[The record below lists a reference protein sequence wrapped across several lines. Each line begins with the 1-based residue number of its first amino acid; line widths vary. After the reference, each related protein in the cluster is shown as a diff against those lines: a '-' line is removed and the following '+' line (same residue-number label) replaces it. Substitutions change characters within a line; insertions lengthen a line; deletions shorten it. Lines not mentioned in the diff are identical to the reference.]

1 MSNRDV
7 EQFVYNL
14 RNKLSNTPDNLKLK
28 TIKDALNTIQDPSQ
42 KSLAESLLDIVTN
55 VVGLPSNIVVLIH
68 GIRTYAQWQELLKS
82 ELESKD
88 TKAFTIGYGYF
99 DAFRFWFPFV
109 FRRFPINKVKQQLR
123 NIQTNHPKDKIIVVA
138 HSYGTY
144 VISKIISDEP
154 DIKVHRLLLC
164 GSIIKNSFRWDKLAR
179 LPQGGIINDCG
190 TKDIWPVLAKSL
202 SWGYGSSG
210 RFGFQTSEVENRYHN
225 LGHSDFFEIEFMRQF
240 WLPFLLN
247 GECIKSDWNKQ
258 IPNPPILIK
267 FFDILPTSNL
277 ILFGTPIIMYRN
289 ELVMILKNLF

>member
-1 MSNRDV
+1 MSDKDV
-7 EQFVYNL
+7 QKFVCNL
-14 RNKLSNTPDNLKLK
+14 NIKLSNTPDHLKLQI
-28 TIKDALNTIQDPSQ
+28 IKDSLNTIQDPSQ
-42 KSLAESLLDIVTN
+42 KALAESLLDIYIN

-82 ELESKD
+82 ELESND
-88 TKAFTIGYGYF
+88 TKTYTIGYGYF

-123 NIQTNHPKDKIIVVA
+123 NIQTKHPKDKIIVVA

-210 RFGFQTSEVENRYHN
+210 RFGFQTSEVENRYHD
-225 LGHSDFFEIEFMRQF
+225 LGHSDFFEAEFMKQF
-240 WLPFLLN
+240 WLPFIIT
-247 GECIKSDWNKQ
+247 GTPIKSEWNKQ
-258 IPNPPILIK
+258 IPNPPIWIQI
-267 FFDILPTSNL
+267 FDILPISNL
-277 ILFGTPIIMYRN
+277 ILFGSTIIIFWN
-289 ELVMILKNLF
+289 KLAMILKNLF